1 MRVGFG
7 LSQDAAR
14 QGTGCEIRAGH
25 KSHQRTKAPSRRS
38 AQEVEP
44 GDGRLESVI
53 EFGIAVYT
61 LDGIEQRSREKW
73 VAGNV
78 DPVTGGKQGVIHVT
92 YGAIV
97 QGKRQSAAMGNGRG
111 YGASGGNANRFTAWM
126 EPRREPIRITTG
138 RAKTSAVPH
147 GGRLSLTLN

>member
-1 MRVGFG
+1 M
-7 LSQDAAR
+7 
-14 QGTGCEIRAGH
+14 
-25 KSHQRTKAPSRRS
+25 
-38 AQEVEP
+38 EP

-97 QGKRQSAAMGNGRG
+97 QGNSQSAAMGNGRG
-111 YGASGGNANRFTAWM
+111 YSASGGDANRFTAWM
-126 EPRREPIRITTG
+126 EPRRACGPNGALPPAI
-138 RAKTSAVPH
+138 
-147 GGRLSLTLN
+147 LN